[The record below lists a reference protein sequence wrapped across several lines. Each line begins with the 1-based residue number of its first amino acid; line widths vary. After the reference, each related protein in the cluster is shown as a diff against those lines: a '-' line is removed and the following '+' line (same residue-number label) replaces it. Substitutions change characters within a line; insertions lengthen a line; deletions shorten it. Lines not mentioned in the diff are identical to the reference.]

1 MKNYEV
7 ARLLR
12 EIGDLLELRDE
23 TGFKVAAYRKA
34 ARSLESMKDNVES
47 VWSDGRLKS
56 IPGVGK
62 AIAKKIE
69 EYLETG
75 QIETH
80 KRLVGAIT
88 PGLVELLQISG
99 IGPKTV
105 LLLHQKLNV
114 SSIEDL
120 EKAARE
126 HQVRRLPRMGATSEN
141 NILKAI
147 ERYRKRSDRIPLGVA
162 LPLAEEIL
170 NYLGRIEGVENL
182 QVAGS
187 LRRGRDTVGD
197 IDVLATSSSPQKVI
211 DAFAK
216 MPLVQEVLWKGGTK
230 ASVIAGDT
238 IQVDLRIVDH
248 RSFGTVLQYFTG
260 SKDHNV
266 KLRNLALERGYSLSE
281 YSLTRLR
288 DDEELFFDC
297 EEDLYGRLG
306 LPWISP
312 ELREDRGE
320 IEAALDG
327 TLPRLVELSDIKGD
341 LHVHSDWSD
350 GKNSIEEMVEA
361 AQALGYEYMAI
372 CDHSPGLGIASGLS
386 IERLAE
392 KIRTIRELNETL
404 EGFTLIAGTEVDIR
418 ADGRLDYPDEVLA
431 ECDLVVAAIHSA
443 YNQSERAINSRII
456 SAMEN
461 EHVDIIAHP
470 TGRKIGE
477 REPYLVD
484 VELILEAALRTETI
498 MEINAHPVRLDLND
512 RWARRAKEIGVKVA
526 INSDAHS
533 IRGLKVMKFGVKTA
547 QRGWLE
553 PEDVA
558 NASNLKELMK
568 RLQKR

>member
-1 MKNYEV
+1 VKNYEV

>member
-23 TGFKVAAYRKA
+23 TGFKVAAYKKA
-34 ARSLESMKDNVES
+34 ARSLESMKEDVEC
-47 VWSDGRLKS
+47 VWSDGRLMS

-80 KRLVGAIT
+80 TRLVEETG

-120 EKAARE
+120 ERAARE
-126 HQVRRLPRMGATSEN
+126 HQVRRLPRMGPTSEN
-141 NILKAI
+141 NILNAI

-170 NYLGRIEGVENL
+170 NYLGGIEGVENL

-197 IDVLATSSSPQKVI
+197 IDVLATSSLPQKVI
-211 DAFAK
+211 DAFVK
-216 MPLVQEVLWKGGTK
+216 MPLVQEVLGKGGTK

-266 KLRNLALERGYSLSE
+266 KLRNIALEHGYSLSE
-281 YSLTRLR
+281 YSLTRLKSG
-288 DDEELFFDC
+288 EELFFDR

-320 IEAALDG
+320 IEAALNG
-327 TLPRLVELSDIKGD
+327 TLPRLIELLDIKGD

-392 KIRTIRELNETL
+392 KIRVIRELNETL
-404 EGFTLIAGTEVDIR
+404 EGFTLLAGTEVDIR
-418 ADGRLDYPDEVLA
+418 ADGRLDYPNEVLA
-431 ECDLVVAAIHSA
+431 ECDLVVASVHSA
-443 YNQSERAINSRII
+443 HNQSERAINSRIV

-477 REPYLVD
+477 RGPYQVD
-484 VELILEAALRTETI
+484 MELILEAALRTETI
-498 MEINAHPVRLDLND
+498 MEINAHPARLDMND

-526 INSDAHS
+526 INSDAHN
-533 IRGLKVMKFGVKTA
+533 IQGLKVMKFGVKTA
-547 QRGWLE
+547 RRGWLE

-558 NASNLKELMK
+558 NASDLKGLMK
-568 RLQKR
+568 HLHKR

>member
-1 MKNYEV
+1 VKNYEV

-23 TGFKVAAYRKA
+23 TGFKVAAYKKA
-34 ARSLESMKDNVES
+34 ARSLESMKEDVEC
-47 VWSDGRLKS
+47 VWSDGRLVS

-80 KRLVGAIT
+80 KRLVEETG

-120 EKAARE
+120 ERAARE
-126 HQVRRLPRMGATSEN
+126 HQVRRLPRMGPTSEN

-170 NYLGRIEGVENL
+170 NYLGGIEGVENL

-197 IDVLATSSSPQKVI
+197 IDVLATSSLPQKVI
-211 DAFAK
+211 DAFVK
-216 MPLVQEVLWKGGTK
+216 MPLVQEVLGKGGTK

-266 KLRNLALERGYSLSE
+266 KLRNIALEHGYSLSE
-281 YSLTRLR
+281 YSLTRLKSG
-288 DDEELFFDC
+288 EELFFDR

-320 IEAALDG
+320 IEAALNG
-327 TLPRLVELSDIKGD
+327 TLPRLIELLDIKGD

-386 IERLAE
+386 IERLVE
-392 KIRTIRELNETL
+392 KIRVIRELNETL
-404 EGFTLIAGTEVDIR
+404 EGFTLLAGTEVDIR
-418 ADGRLDYPDEVLA
+418 ADGRLDYPNEVLA
-431 ECDLVVAAIHSA
+431 ECDLVVASVHSA
-443 YNQSERAINSRII
+443 HNQSERTMNNRIV

-477 REPYLVD
+477 RRPYQVNM
-484 VELILEAALRTETI
+484 ELILEAALRTETI
-498 MEINAHPVRLDLND
+498 MEINAHPARLDMND
-512 RWARRAKEIGVKVA
+512 RWARRAKEIGVKAA
-526 INSDAHS
+526 INSDAHN
-533 IRGLKVMKFGVKTA
+533 IQGLKVMKFGVKTA
-547 QRGWLE
+547 RRGWLE
-553 PEDVA
+553 PENVV
-558 NASNLKELMK
+558 NASDLKGLMK
-568 RLQKR
+568 FIHKI

>member
-23 TGFKVAAYRKA
+23 TGFKVAAYKKA
-34 ARSLESMKDNVES
+34 ARSLESMKEDVEC
-47 VWSDGRLKS
+47 VWSDGRLMS

-62 AIAKKIE
+62 TIAKKIE

-80 KRLVGAIT
+80 KRLVEET
-88 PGLVELLQISG
+88 VPGLVELLQISG

-120 EKAARE
+120 ERAARE
-126 HQVRRLPRMGATSEN
+126 HQVRRLPRMGPTSEN
-141 NILKAI
+141 NILNAI
-147 ERYRKRSDRIPLGVA
+147 ERYRKRSDRIPLGAA

-197 IDVLATSSSPQKVI
+197 IDVLATSSLPQKVI
-211 DAFAK
+211 DAFVK
-216 MPLVQEVLWKGGTK
+216 MPLVQEVLGKGGTK

-266 KLRNLALERGYSLSE
+266 KLRNLALEHGYSLSE
-281 YSLTRLR
+281 YSLTRLKSG
-288 DDEELFFDC
+288 EELFFDR

-320 IEAALDG
+320 IEAALNG

-392 KIRTIRELNETL
+392 KIRVIRELNETL
-404 EGFTLIAGTEVDIR
+404 EGFTLLAGTEVDIR
-418 ADGRLDYPDEVLA
+418 ADGRLDYPNEVLA
-431 ECDLVVAAIHSA
+431 ECDLVVASVHSA
-443 YNQSERAINSRII
+443 HNQSERTMNNRIV

-477 REPYLVD
+477 RGPYQVD
-484 VELILEAALRTETI
+484 MELILEAALRTETI
-498 MEINAHPVRLDLND
+498 MEINAHPARLDMND

-526 INSDAHS
+526 INSDAHN
-533 IRGLKVMKFGVKTA
+533 IQGLKVMKFGVKTA
-547 QRGWLE
+547 RRGWLE

-558 NASNLKELMK
+558 NASDLKGLMK
-568 RLQKR
+568 FIHKI

>member
-386 IERLAE
+386 IERLAK

>member
-23 TGFKVAAYRKA
+23 TGFKVAAYKKA
-34 ARSLESMKDNVES
+34 ARSLESMKEDVEC
-47 VWSDGRLKS
+47 VWSDGRLVS

-80 KRLVGAIT
+80 KRLVEETG

-120 EKAARE
+120 ERAARE
-126 HQVRRLPRMGATSEN
+126 HQVRRLPRMGPTSEN

-170 NYLGRIEGVENL
+170 NYLGGIEGVENL

-197 IDVLATSSSPQKVI
+197 IDVLATSSLPQKVI
-211 DAFAK
+211 DAFVK
-216 MPLVQEVLWKGGTK
+216 MPLVQEVLGKGGTK

-266 KLRNLALERGYSLSE
+266 KLRNIALEHGYSLSE
-281 YSLTRLR
+281 YSLTRLKSG
-288 DDEELFFDC
+288 EELFFDR

-320 IEAALDG
+320 IEAALNG
-327 TLPRLVELSDIKGD
+327 TLPRLIELLDIKGD

-386 IERLAE
+386 IERLVE
-392 KIRTIRELNETL
+392 KIRVIRELNETL
-404 EGFTLIAGTEVDIR
+404 EGFTLLAGTEVDIR
-418 ADGRLDYPDEVLA
+418 ADGRLDYPNEVLA
-431 ECDLVVAAIHSA
+431 ECDLVVASVHSA
-443 YNQSERAINSRII
+443 HNQSERTMNNRIV

-477 REPYLVD
+477 RRPYQVNM
-484 VELILEAALRTETI
+484 ELILEAALRTETI
-498 MEINAHPVRLDLND
+498 MEINAHPARLDMND

-526 INSDAHS
+526 INSDAHN
-533 IRGLKVMKFGVKTA
+533 IQGLKVMKFGVKTA
-547 QRGWLE
+547 RRGWLE

-558 NASNLKELMK
+558 NASDLKGLMK
-568 RLQKR
+568 FIHKI